1 MNKKLLA
8 VCIILVSTFIFSSI
22 AFASA
27 NANIVYT
34 ETDLGSGWWQYNYTF
49 YNTSDPSIYLNSVS
63 LNLTTTSD
71 VYGYP
76 LPTGWSYTQWG
87 GWNYGID
94 YLDTFATNSIYDIPN
109 VPPGNSLSG
118 FNFKVNTQLGSIA
131 FDAYFDD
138 HAGNITPI
146 SGTTALAPEPISS
159 LLFITGGTLL
169 AGRQYLKR
177 KRLVV

>member
-22 AFASA
+22 AFAAA
-27 NANIVYT
+27 NANIVGT
-34 ETDLGSGWWQYNYTF
+34 ETDLGGDWWQYDYTF
-49 YNTSDPSIYLNSVS
+49 YNTSDSGIYLNSVS

-76 LPTGWSYTQWG
+76 LPTGWSYTQWA

-94 YLDTFATNSIYDIPN
+94 YLDAFTTDSIYDI
-109 VPPGNSLSG
+109 GAESSLSG
-118 FNFKVNTQLGSIA
+118 FNFKVNTRLGPIA

-138 HAGNITPI
+138 HAGTPYYV
-146 SGTTALAPEPISS
+146 SGTTVVPEPISS
-159 LLFITGGTLL
+159 ILFVTGGMLL

-177 KRLVV
+177 KRLVA

>member
-8 VCIILVSTFIFSSI
+8 VCIAIVGVFVFSAA

-27 NANIVYT
+27 NASLIYT
-34 ETDLGSGWWQYNYTF
+34 EADLGGGWWQYNYTF
-49 YNTSDPSIYLNSVS
+49 YNTSDTGIYLNSVS
-63 LNLTTTSD
+63 LNLTTAAD

-76 LPTGWSYTQWG
+76 LPTGWSYTQWA
-87 GWNYGID
+87 GWNYGIN
-94 YLDTFATNSIYDIPN
+94 YLDAFTTDSIYDI
-109 VPPGNSLSG
+109 GAESSLSG
-118 FNFKVNTQLGSIA
+118 FNFKVNTQLGPIS

-138 HAGNITPI
+138 HNGTPGYF
-146 SGTTALAPEPISS
+146 SGTTVVPEPISS
-159 LLFITGGTLL
+159 ILFATGGMLL